1 MTKAQLERSKRR
13 TRRMKEKLS
22 SGSLAK
28 PARRQTQR
36 SPKVAAD
43 KPRARSRS
51 NTPISA
57 AKEKRS
63 KHIGKTAGQ
72 SRVSVSSRAK
82 PRAVAASSSPSTRR
96 KYAASKPQPAD
107 DAIAFEAEA
116 IVKPEHVLQAILG
129 QEAASELAPA
139 IGVGQQHAVL
149 PPVSQRGSA
158 PHPSAFIS
166 AMRANV
172 AMHRVMTVKAIAT
185 LRFASA
191 LARCRSPIDIWRAQL
206 QFTREMLQP
215 AA

>member
-1 MTKAQLERSKRR
+1 MTKAQLERSKRQVRR
-13 TRRMKEKLS
+13 TTENLS
-22 SGSLAK
+22 SGSLATSAK
-28 PARRQTQR
+28 RRTQR
-36 SPKVAAD
+36 SPEVAAD
-43 KPRARSRS
+43 KPRASS
-51 NTPISA
+51 GSKTPLSA

-63 KHIGKTAGQ
+63 KRIGKTAGQ
-72 SRVSVSSRAK
+72 GRVSVSSRAK
-82 PRAVAASSSPSTRR
+82 PRAVAESSSPSTRR

-116 IVKPEHVLQAILG
+116 IVKPDRVVQAILG
-129 QEAASELAPA
+129 QEAATELAPA

-149 PPVSQRGSA
+149 PPVSQRGPA

-172 AMHRVMTVKAIAT
+172 AMHRVMTVKAIAA

-191 LARCRSPIDIWRAQL
+191 LARCRSPMDLWRAQL